1 MNEIDVNLP
10 FQPLHI
16 AVLTISD
23 SRNESDDQSGDLLV
37 ERLLKAGHHLAAR
50 AIVKDEVTDIR
61 QQIKLWA
68 ADAKI
73 DVIITTGGTGLT
85 GRDVTPEAV
94 EPLLDKKIDGFS
106 TLFHLLSYQT
116 VGRVTIQSRA
126 IAGLMKATFIFCLP
140 GSSGACKDAW
150 DGILQGQLDSRQQPS
165 NFVDLIPRLIE

>member
-1 MNEIDVNLP
+1 MNEIDMTLP
-10 FQPLHI
+10 FRPLYI

-23 SRNESDDQSGDLLV
+23 SRDADDDRSGDILV
-37 ERLLKAGHHLAAR
+37 ERLTQAGHHLAAR
-50 AIVKDEVTDIR
+50 AIVKDEVMDIR
-61 QQIKLWA
+61 RQVKLWA
-68 ADAKI
+68 ADEKI
-73 DVIITTGGTGLT
+73 DIIITTGGTGLT

-126 IAGLMKATFIFCLP
+126 TAGLMNATFIFCLP

-150 DGILQGQLDSRQQPS
+150 DGILQGQLDNRQRPS
-165 NFVDLIPRLIE
+165 NFADLIPRLVE